1 MTSPTRP
8 ASFCA
13 GSRSFTSSSAPAEP
27 PINLDS
33 GASVCQEDR
42 LHEISEPDRETIM
55 PEFKTVLYEKIAEHV
70 LRITQN
76 RPEVRNAQNLQL
88 TYAANDAFD
97 AAAQDD
103 DIRVIILAGA
113 GPHFSAGHD
122 LRAGAENIGAFE
134 TVCTWGGF
142 GAKGREGMMAP
153 EGEIYLGMSRR
164 WPNIPKPTIPR
175 GQGRVI
181 PAGLCLAWAC

>member
-13 GSRSFTSSSAPAEP
+13 GSRSFTSSSRPAESA
-27 PINLDS
+27 IKLDS
-33 GASVCQEDR
+33 RASVCQEDR
-42 LHEISEPDRETIM
+42 LREISEPDRETII

-88 TYAANDAFD
+88 TYDLNDAFD

-103 DIRVIILAGA
+103 DIKVIILAGA

-122 LRAGAENIGAFE
+122 LPAGAENIGAVE
-134 TVCTWGGF
+134 TVSTWAGG
-142 GAKGREGMMAP
+142 GANGP
-153 EGEIYLGMSRR
+153 D
-164 WPNIPKPTIPR
+164 
-175 GQGRVI
+175 
-181 PAGLCLAWAC
+181 